1 MLVVLLRQSAHYNFL
16 FATCLSLLGSILGF
30 VLLFKTDHIFIMK
43 FGTDVLNI
51 TLVVA
56 VLKNVFT
63 VSTTLLETFFLFLF
77 FLAPILGYVLL
88 FLQIRSIFFLWNFVV
103 MPLVLIQR
111 LRNFKKFFLACLLPS
126 KVVLGYSFSQYWVTG
141 TFLRYVSLFLQ
152 NIPLVLNISHKNF
165 YRWMF
170 LVLLWKLKYWKIFF
184 MPCLFLL
191 VVMLE
196 YFEIN

>member
-1 MLVVLLRQSAHYNFL
+1 MQHVSLCWGPFWGLFFCLKPIIFLSWNLVLMFLILLWQLLYWKMFSLYPPLCWRLFFCFL
-16 FATCLSLLGSILGF
+16 FGA
-30 VLLFKTDHIFIMK
+30 H
-43 FGTDVLNI
+43 FGVCSSFSSDPFYI
-51 TLVVA
+51 
-56 VLKNVFT
+56 
-63 VSTTLLETFFLFLF
+63 
-77 FLAPILGYVLL
+77 
-88 FLQIRSIFFLWNFVV
+88 FLWNFVV

-126 KVVLGYSFSQYWVTG
+126 EVVLGYSFSQYWVTG

>member
-141 TFLRYVSLFLQ
+141 TFLKYVSLFLQ

-191 VVMLE
+191 VIMLE
-196 YFEIN
+196 CFEIN

>member
-63 VSTTLLETFFLFLF
+63 VSTTLLETFFFFF

-88 FLQIRSIFFLWNFVV
+88 FLQIRSIFF
-103 MPLVLIQR
+103 
-111 LRNFKKFFLACLLPS
+111 
-126 KVVLGYSFSQYWVTG
+126 Y
-141 TFLRYVSLFLQ
+141 
-152 NIPLVLNISHKNF
+152 
-165 YRWMF
+165 
-170 LVLLWKLKYWKIFF
+170 
-184 MPCLFLL
+184 
-191 VVMLE
+191 
-196 YFEIN
+196 EIL

>member
-63 VSTTLLETFFLFLF
+63 VSTTLLETFFFFFFLRPFLGLF
-77 FLAPILGYVLL
+77 FFFFCFVLYFFFHL
-88 FLQIRSIFFLWNFVV
+88 FAGVFFFFFFFGAHFGVCSSFSSDPFYIFLWNFVV

-126 KVVLGYSFSQYWVTG
+126 EVVLG
-141 TFLRYVSLFLQ
+141 
-152 NIPLVLNISHKNF
+152 I
-165 YRWMF
+165 
-170 LVLLWKLKYWKIFF
+170 
-184 MPCLFLL
+184 LL
-191 VVMLE
+191 VN
-196 YFEIN
+196 IG

>member
-63 VSTTLLETFFLFLF
+63 VSTTLLETFFF
-77 FLAPILGYVLL
+77 FFGAHFGVCSSFSSDPFYT
-88 FLQIRSIFFLWNFVV
+88 FLWNFVV

-126 KVVLGYSFSQYWVTG
+126 EVVLG
-141 TFLRYVSLFLQ
+141 
-152 NIPLVLNISHKNF
+152 I
-165 YRWMF
+165 
-170 LVLLWKLKYWKIFF
+170 
-184 MPCLFLL
+184 LL
-191 VVMLE
+191 VN
-196 YFEIN
+196 IG

>member
-16 FATCLSLLGSILGF
+16 FATCLSLLGSILGY

-63 VSTTLLETFFLFLF
+63 VSTTLLETFFF

-88 FLQIRSIFFLWNFVV
+88 FLQIRSIFF
-103 MPLVLIQR
+103 
-111 LRNFKKFFLACLLPS
+111 
-126 KVVLGYSFSQYWVTG
+126 Y
-141 TFLRYVSLFLQ
+141 
-152 NIPLVLNISHKNF
+152 
-165 YRWMF
+165 
-170 LVLLWKLKYWKIFF
+170 
-184 MPCLFLL
+184 
-191 VVMLE
+191 
-196 YFEIN
+196 EIL

>member
-16 FATCLSLLGSILGF
+16 FAICLSLLGSILGF

-63 VSTTLLETFFLFLF
+63 VSTTLLETFFF
-77 FLAPILGYVLL
+77 FFGAHFGVCSSFSSDPFYI
-88 FLQIRSIFFLWNFVV
+88 FLWNFVV

-126 KVVLGYSFSQYWVTG
+126 EVVLG
-141 TFLRYVSLFLQ
+141 
-152 NIPLVLNISHKNF
+152 I
-165 YRWMF
+165 
-170 LVLLWKLKYWKIFF
+170 
-184 MPCLFLL
+184 LL
-191 VVMLE
+191 VN
-196 YFEIN
+196 IG

>member
-1 MLVVLLRQSAHYNFL
+1 MF
-16 FATCLSLLGSILGF
+16 SLYPPLCWR
-30 VLLFKTDHIFIMK
+30 
-43 FGTDVLNI
+43 
-51 TLVVA
+51 
-56 VLKNVFT
+56 
-63 VSTTLLETFFLFLF
+63 LF
-77 FLAPILGYVLL
+77 FFFFFFFCAHFGVCSSFSSDPFYI
-88 FLQIRSIFFLWNFVV
+88 FLWNFVV

-126 KVVLGYSFSQYWVTG
+126 EVVLGYSFSQYWVTG

>member
-1 MLVVLLRQSAHYNFL
+1 MFSLYPPLCWRL
-16 FATCLSLLGSILGF
+16 F
-30 VLLFKTDHIFIMK
+30 
-43 FGTDVLNI
+43 
-51 TLVVA
+51 
-56 VLKNVFT
+56 
-63 VSTTLLETFFLFLF
+63 FFF

-88 FLQIRSIFFLWNFVV
+88 FLQIRSIFFIWNFVV

>member
-16 FATCLSLLGSILGF
+16 FAICLSLLGSILGF

-63 VSTTLLETFFLFLF
+63 VSTTLLETFFF

-88 FLQIRSIFFLWNFVV
+88 FLQIRSIFF
-103 MPLVLIQR
+103 
-111 LRNFKKFFLACLLPS
+111 
-126 KVVLGYSFSQYWVTG
+126 Y
-141 TFLRYVSLFLQ
+141 
-152 NIPLVLNISHKNF
+152 
-165 YRWMF
+165 
-170 LVLLWKLKYWKIFF
+170 
-184 MPCLFLL
+184 
-191 VVMLE
+191 
-196 YFEIN
+196 EIL

>member
-63 VSTTLLETFFLFLF
+63 VSTTLLETFFLFFF

>member
-63 VSTTLLETFFLFLF
+63 VSTTLLETFFF
-77 FLAPILGYVLL
+77 FGAHFGVCSSFSSDPFYI
-88 FLQIRSIFFLWNFVV
+88 FLWNFVV

-126 KVVLGYSFSQYWVTG
+126 EVVLG
-141 TFLRYVSLFLQ
+141 
-152 NIPLVLNISHKNF
+152 I
-165 YRWMF
+165 
-170 LVLLWKLKYWKIFF
+170 
-184 MPCLFLL
+184 LL
-191 VVMLE
+191 VN
-196 YFEIN
+196 IG

>member
-1 MLVVLLRQSAHYNFL
+1 MLIVLLRQSAHYNFL

-63 VSTTLLETFFLFLF
+63 VSTTLLETFFF
-77 FLAPILGYVLL
+77 FFFFFGAHFGVFYYFSSDPFYI
-88 FLQIRSIFFLWNFVV
+88 FLWNFVV

-111 LRNFKKFFLACLLPS
+111 LWNFKKFFLACLLPS
-126 KVVLGYSFSQYWVTG
+126 EVVLG
-141 TFLRYVSLFLQ
+141 
-152 NIPLVLNISHKNF
+152 I
-165 YRWMF
+165 
-170 LVLLWKLKYWKIFF
+170 
-184 MPCLFLL
+184 LL
-191 VVMLE
+191 VN
-196 YFEIN
+196 IG

>member
-1 MLVVLLRQSAHYNFL
+1 MLVVLLRKSAHYNFL

-63 VSTTLLETFFLFLF
+63 VSTTLLETFFLFFF

>member
-1 MLVVLLRQSAHYNFL
+1 MLVVLLRKSAHYNFL

-63 VSTTLLETFFLFLF
+63 VSTTLLETFFF

-126 KVVLGYSFSQYWVTG
+126 EVVLG
-141 TFLRYVSLFLQ
+141 
-152 NIPLVLNISHKNF
+152 I
-165 YRWMF
+165 
-170 LVLLWKLKYWKIFF
+170 
-184 MPCLFLL
+184 LL
-191 VVMLE
+191 VN
-196 YFEIN
+196 IG